1 MNILETVLT
10 SFGVFTIVYFAVL
23 SLLYGAFA
31 FIGLRAVILE
41 NRQTSDTE
49 LRDLMERDVFKP
61 VSIIVPAFNEEASIV
76 AAVRSFVTL
85 HYPKF
90 EVIVVSDGSTDGT
103 MDRLIEAFALVEE
116 PRVWARTLPTQPV
129 TRVMRSLRDPGLV
142 VAEKAN
148 GGKADAVN
156 AGINLARYPLI
167 APVDSDCLLDAQAI
181 LRATRNFVKDD
192 TVIAVGGTVRPL
204 NGATISGGRPTE
216 LRMPGRWVER
226 LQIVEYARAFFL
238 GRAGWSRMGA
248 LLIISGAF
256 GIFRRDAVL
265 KVGGFWTGTLG
276 EDMELVMRL
285 HKTFTRAGKPYRIV
299 FSPDPIC
306 WTEVPSDLRSL
317 LGQRSRWHK
326 GLWTN
331 LWRHKDMLFDPRSGR
346 LGMFAVPYFWLF
358 EGLGPVIEVVGFC
371 SLLVSAALGILDM
384 HVFWLFL
391 SLAVLHGMVLSQVA
405 AGVEAMLLQRY
416 SSPSDRLILFAASL
430 VEFLGFHQLVTL
442 ERFFATFHTGTR
454 RRHWGAM
461 PRTGIPTEEVPSASH
476 VGHHIGR

>member
-1 MNILETVLT
+1 MSVLETVLT
-10 SFGVFTIVYFAVL
+10 AFGVVTIVYFAVL
-23 SLLYGAFA
+23 SLLYGVFA
-31 FIGLRAVILE
+31 LVGLRAVILE
-41 NRQTSDTE
+41 SRQTSDTE
-49 LRDLMERDVFKP
+49 LRDLMERDIFKP
-61 VSIIVPAFNEEASIV
+61 VSIIVPAYNEEGSIV

-90 EVIVVSDGSTDGT
+90 EVIVICDGSTDGT

-129 TRVMRSLRDPGLV
+129 RRVMRSLRDPGLV

-156 AGINLARYPLI
+156 AGINLARYPLV

-204 NGATISGGRPTE
+204 NGATIMGGRPLA
-216 LRMPGRWVER
+216 LRMPRRWVER
-226 LQIVEYARAFFL
+226 LQVVEYARAFFL

-256 GIFRRDAVL
+256 GIFRRDALL
-265 KVGGFWTGTLG
+265 KVGGFWTETLG
-276 EDMELVMRL
+276 EDMELVMKL
-285 HKTFTRAGKPYRIV
+285 HKEFGRGRVPYRIV

-306 WTEVPSDLRSL
+306 WTEVPSDLKTL
-317 LGQRSRWHK
+317 LGQRSRWHR

-331 LWRHKDMLFDPRSGR
+331 LWRHKDMLFNPRYGR
-346 LGMFAVPYFWLF
+346 LGMFAVPFFWLF
-358 EGLGPVIEVVGFC
+358 EGLGPIIEVLGFT

-391 SLAVLHGMVLSQVA
+391 TLAVLHGMVLSQVA

-416 SSPSDRLILFAASL
+416 SSPSDRLVLFAASL
-430 VEFLGFHQLVTL
+430 VEFLGFHQLVTV
-442 ERFFATFHTGTR
+442 ERFLATFQTGAKR
-454 RRHWGAM
+454 REWGVM
-461 PRTGIPTEEVPSASH
+461 PRTGIPLE
-476 VGHHIGR
+476 